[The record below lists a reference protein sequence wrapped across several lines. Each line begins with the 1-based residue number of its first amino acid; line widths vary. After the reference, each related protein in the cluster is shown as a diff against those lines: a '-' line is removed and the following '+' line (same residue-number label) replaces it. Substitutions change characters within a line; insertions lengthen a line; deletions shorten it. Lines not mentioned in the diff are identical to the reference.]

1 VRRACVMD
9 QCVELPAKQGVNVTA
24 NHGTRRPRRRD
35 DPIRRRR
42 VAESG
47 QGELCAGAVEAFA
60 WYSWDGWPDDLI

>member
-1 VRRACVMD
+1 MRRRTTEPGV
-9 QCVELPAKQGVNVTA
+9 LIPAWT
-24 NHGTRRPRRRD
+24 PRRRD

-47 QGELCAGAVEAFA
+47 QGELCVGAVEAFA